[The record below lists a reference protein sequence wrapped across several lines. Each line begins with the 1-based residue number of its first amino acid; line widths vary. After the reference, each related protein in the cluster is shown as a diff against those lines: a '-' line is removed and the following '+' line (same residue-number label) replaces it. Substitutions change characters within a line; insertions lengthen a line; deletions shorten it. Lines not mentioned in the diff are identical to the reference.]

1 MTRQNTTL
9 DRMCAEA
16 LASEPTQQAIEFGD
30 EWVCWGQLR
39 ALADKLH
46 VLLQQSGVHDAA
58 PIVLVARNRPS
69 AVAAFLGML
78 AGART
83 VRMVYAFQSPASLA
97 RDLAQLAPAVVV
109 ASAEDFSPEVRAAL
123 RERGAAAIALS
134 ELGAAAV
141 EGLERSREDGLCG
154 PATPPEVQI
163 LTSGTTGP
171 PKRFGLT
178 HEMIGRHIVSANKNY
193 QSADVDYSKHPP
205 AFLYY
210 PLGNISGISS
220 VLPTLLRGHR
230 AVLVERFSVEVWCAY
245 LCRHRPDRASLP
257 PAGFKM
263 VLDAQ
268 VPPEELA
275 GLRSLA
281 SGAAPLDTNIHRAF
295 VERYKIPI
303 LLSYGATEFGG
314 PVTSMT
320 QELHAQWGDKKL
332 GSVGRPIAGA
342 QLRVIDPE
350 SGAVLAHGQEGVL
363 EVIAPRIGP
372 DWIRTS
378 DLALIDADGFLFH
391 RGRADGAIVRGG
403 FKLLP
408 ETIERALLLHPA
420 VSCAAVV
427 GVPDARLGQVPAAAV
442 QIKRGAPQPTIDELE
457 RHLRDHLYATHI
469 PAAWRFVDDLPR
481 TASFKVDGAAVRGL
495 FAGE

>member
-1 MTRQNTTL
+1 
-9 DRMCAEA
+9 
-16 LASEPTQQAIEFGD
+16 
-30 EWVCWGQLR
+30 
-39 ALADKLH
+39 
-46 VLLQQSGVHDAA
+46 
-58 PIVLVARNRPS
+58 
-69 AVAAFLGML
+69 
-78 AGART
+78 
-83 VRMVYAFQSPASLA
+83 
-97 RDLAQLAPAVVV
+97 
-109 ASAEDFSPEVRAAL
+109 
-123 RERGAAAIALS
+123 
-134 ELGAAAV
+134 
-141 EGLERSREDGLCG
+141 
-154 PATPPEVQI
+154 
-163 LTSGTTGP
+163 
-171 PKRFGLT
+171 
-178 HEMIGRHIVSANKNY
+178 
-193 QSADVDYSKHPP
+193 
-205 AFLYY
+205 
-210 PLGNISGISS
+210 
-220 VLPTLLRGHR
+220 LLRGHR
-230 AVLVERFSVEVWCAY
+230 AVLVERFSVEVWRAY
-245 LCRHRPDRASLP
+245 LRRHRPDRASLP

-281 SGAAPLDTNIHRAF
+281 SGAAPLDANVHRAF
-295 VERYKIPI
+295 VARYEIPI

-320 QELHAQWGDKKL
+320 QELHAQWGDQKL

-391 RGRADGAIVRGG
+391 RGRADGAIMRGG

-442 QIKRGAPQPTIDELE
+442 QIEPGAQQPTIDELE
-457 RHLRDHLYATHI
+457 RHLRDHVYATHI
-469 PAAWRFVDDLPR
+469 PVAWRFVDDLPR